1 MRVAVPKESRS
12 GEKRVALVPD
22 IISKLTK
29 AGLDVTIESGA
40 GAESGFSDDQYS
52 AAGAT
57 VKSGSVIGDADVIA
71 SVQPLDPS
79 HMLSLIHI

>member
-1 MRVAVPKESRS
+1 MRIAIPKEVKP

-29 AGLDVTIESGA
+29 AGLEVHIESGA
-40 GAESGFSDDQYS
+40 GVAAQFSDDQFA

-57 VKSGSVIGDADVIA
+57 ISNGDVIA
-71 SVQPLDPS
+71 GADVVASVACTSTIWLFV
-79 HMLSLIHI
+79 